1 MLQVTVRFFARY
13 AELAGCDSTAVQVS
27 DSSATVADV
36 LARVRETI
44 PGARALPA
52 RPLAALN
59 LRQVKLTTPV
69 RDGDEVALLPPL
81 SGG

>member
-1 MLQVTVRFFARY
+1 MAQVTVRFFARY
-13 AELAGCDSTAVQVS
+13 AELTGCETASV
-27 DSSATVADV
+27 AIAAAETVGDV
-36 LARVRETI
+36 VNRIRATI
-44 PGARALPA
+44 PGAHDLPT

-59 LRQVKLTTPV
+59 QRQVKLDAEV